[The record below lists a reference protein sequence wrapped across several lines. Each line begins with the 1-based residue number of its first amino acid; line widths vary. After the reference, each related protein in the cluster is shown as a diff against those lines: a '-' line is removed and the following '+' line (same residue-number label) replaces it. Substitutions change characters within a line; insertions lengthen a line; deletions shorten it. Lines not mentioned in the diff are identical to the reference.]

1 MHHAKKHFRKNVPEK
16 DNPRSIF
23 ELSFTTKLTDG
34 ANSAVEENGVAVLQ
48 RPLPAA
54 SGKIPTPSAR
64 SKIDQDKIKMYIRH
78 SKSLKIIRKL
88 RIAGALSVPP
98 ESYDS

>member
-1 MHHAKKHFRKNVPEK
+1 MHHTKKHFRKNVPEK

-34 ANSAVEENGVAVLQ
+34 ANSAAEENGVAVLQ

-64 SKIDQDKIKMYIRH
+64 SKIDQEDKINIH
-78 SKSLKIIRKL
+78 SSFQIVKNYKKASNR
-88 RIAGALSVPP
+88 
-98 ESYDS
+98 